1 MYLFTFMVSQYTA
14 TSLMQYIDS
23 LPQFLKKDLCVY
35 LWLCWGFI
43 AALGLS
49 LLAVSGGHSLLWRTG
64 LSLRWLLL
72 LQSMGSRCL
81 GHSSCGPWAQ
91 LWWLVG
97 SRALAQQLWHVGLVT
112 LWHVSYMLHISAF
125 CVLSACVPAPCR
137 CSANTNLLM
146 DSQEVVGQSFERKE
160 DAQIG
165 SKITLIQERVEGPGS
180 SVGLSAWSVE
190 THWINTEWYRF
201 SGLVPRPC
209 AQTLLHGSFKLRES
223 VFLVVERDLPQQWQ
237 RGVWWKH
244 RMERDH
250 QVLKRRTWQ
259 EGTVPLDTVH
269 YTHAHPRKVRY
280 TVKTRNPTTG
290 A

>member
-1 MYLFTFMVSQYTA
+1 MAVLGFHCCSWILSTCSERRPLFAVENWPLIA
-14 TSLMQYIDS
+14 VASLVAEHGLQV
-23 LPQFLKKDLCVY
+23 LRLQQ
-35 LWLCWGFI
+35 LW
-43 AALGLS
+43 
-49 LLAVSGGHSLLWRTG
+49 
-64 LSLRWLLL
+64 
-72 LQSMGSRCL
+72 
-81 GHSSCGPWAQ
+81 PWAQ

-97 SRALAQQLWHVGLVT
+97 SRALAQQLWHMGLVT
-112 LWHVSYMLHISAF
+112 LWCVSYMLHISAF
-125 CVLSACVPAPCR
+125 CILSACVPAPCR
-137 CSANTNLLM
+137 CSANTHLLM

-180 SVGLSAWSVE
+180 SVGLSSWSVE
-190 THWINTEWYRF
+190 TLWINTEWYRF
-201 SGLVPRPC
+201 SGLVPRPR

-223 VFLVVERDLPQQWQ
+223 VFLVVEWDLPQQWQ
-237 RGVWWKH
+237 RGMWWKH

-259 EGTVPLDTVH
+259 EGTVPLGTDH
-269 YTHAHPRKVRY
+269 YTPSHPRKVGY

>member
-64 LSLRWLLL
+64 LSLWWLLL

-81 GHSSCGPWAQ
+81 GRSSCGPWAQ

-97 SRALAQQLWHVGLVT
+97 SRALAQQLWQVGLVT

-180 SVGLSAWSVE
+180 SVGL
-190 THWINTEWYRF
+190 
-201 SGLVPRPC
+201 
-209 AQTLLHGSFKLRES
+209 GSFKLRES

-269 YTHAHPRKVRY
+269 YTHSHPRKVRY